1 MSPYPQQKNDS
12 NRAIYFYKKYNAQ
25 CAHKKRRQRSMKKRK
40 KLVAAVLAAL
50 VVSQSMTAL
59 ANPSDNNPKGDE
71 HTTIGIMEAETE
83 VGQASFEVPLYV
95 TTAAISGKAE
105 LMCPE
110 GYDIKNTSKGNDAHN
125 IGVLSVS
132 VERIGTWNTVKD
144 APAADKAV
152 KLTIGGL
159 VLPAVDGTTTKQTV
173 DIIKNADAHTSVFYG
188 KTTGKTTK
196 VTAIEK
202 NKTLAEAAKGAAPTL
217 ANDKGLVIE
226 GTVQKIARNNAK
238 AAAQFR
244 VTYVVSALDDNG
256 DPIGNTYVGDDKT
269 AAGLAQP

>member
-1 MSPYPQQKNDS
+1 
-12 NRAIYFYKKYNAQ
+12 
-25 CAHKKRRQRSMKKRK
+25 MKKRK
-40 KLVAAVLAAL
+40 KLVAAMLAAL

-71 HTTIGIMEAETE
+71 HTTIGIMEATTE

-95 TTAAISGKAE
+95 TTAAISEKEA
-105 LMCPE
+105 LMCPQ

-132 VERIGTWNTVKD
+132 VERIGTWDTVKT
-144 APAADKAV
+144 APTSNTEV
-152 KLTIGGL
+152 KLTIGDL
-159 VLPAVDGTTTKQTV
+159 VLPAVNGTTKKQTV
-173 DIIKNADAHTSVFYG
+173 DIINDAEAHASVFYG
-188 KTTGKTTK
+188 KTQGKDTK

-202 NKTLAEAAKGAAPTL
+202 NKTLSEAAGGPAVTEATY
-217 ANDKGLVIE
+217 KGLDIT
-226 GTVQKIARNNAK
+226 GTVKNVVRTNNK

-256 DPIGNTYVGDDKT
+256 DPIGNTYVGDNKD
-269 AAGLAQP
+269 AAGLRP

>member
-132 VERIGTWNTVKD
+132 VEKIGTWDTVKT
-144 APAADKAV
+144 APITNTQV
-152 KLTIGGL
+152 KLTIGDL
-159 VLPAVDGTTTKQTV
+159 VLPAVDNTTKKKTV
-173 DIIKNADAHTSVFYG
+173 DIIKDTEAHTSVFYG
-188 KTTGKTTK
+188 KTAGKDTK
-196 VTAIEK
+196 VTAIAK
-202 NKTLAEAAKGAAPTL
+202 DQTLSEAAGGVAPT
-217 ANDKGLVIE
+217 AAGYKGLDIT
-226 GTVQKIARNNAK
+226 GTVQNTTRTNKK

-244 VTYVVSALDDNG
+244 VTYVVSALDDAG

-269 AAGLAQP
+269 AAGLQ

>member
-71 HTTIGIMEAETE
+71 HTTIGIMEATSE

-95 TTAAISGKAE
+95 TTAAISDKAE

-132 VERIGTWNTVKD
+132 VERIGTWDTVEGTPNGKNE
-144 APAADKAV
+144 V
-152 KLTIGGL
+152 KLTIGEL
-159 VLPAVDGTTTKQTV
+159 VLPAVNGTTKKQTV
-173 DIIKNADAHTSVFYG
+173 DIRTDAKGKASVFYG
-188 KTTGKTTK
+188 RTTGKLDK

-202 NKTLAEAAKGAAPTL
+202 GKTLAEAVNGVAPTA
-217 ANDKGLVIE
+217 ANYKGLTIE
-226 GTVQKIARNNAK
+226 GTVQNTTRNNKK

-269 AAGLAQP
+269 AAGLQ

>member
-1 MSPYPQQKNDS
+1 
-12 NRAIYFYKKYNAQ
+12 
-25 CAHKKRRQRSMKKRK
+25 MKKRK

-95 TTAAISGKAE
+95 TTAAISGKEA

-144 APAADKAV
+144 APNANNEV

-159 VLPAVDGTTTKQTV
+159 VLPAVDDATPKQTV

-188 KTTGKTTK
+188 KTANKTDK

-202 NKTLAEAAKGAAPTL
+202 GKTLSEANGGVAPT
-217 ANDKGLVIE
+217 ATGYKGLAIT
-226 GTVQKIARNNAK
+226 GTVQNTTRNNKK

>member
-1 MSPYPQQKNDS
+1 
-12 NRAIYFYKKYNAQ
+12 
-25 CAHKKRRQRSMKKRK
+25 MKKRK

-71 HTTIGIMEAETE
+71 HTTIGIMEATTE

-95 TTAAISGKAE
+95 TTAAISGQDK

-110 GYDIKNTSKGNDAHN
+110 GYDIKNTSKGKDAHA

-132 VERIGTWNTVKD
+132 VERIGTWNTVKGT
-144 APAADKAV
+144 PNNNNEV
-152 KLTIGGL
+152 KLTIGDL
-159 VLPAVDGTTTKQTV
+159 VLPAVDNTTTKQTV
-173 DIIKNADAHTSVFYG
+173 DIIKNSEAHASVFYG
-188 KTTGKTTK
+188 KTANKTDK

-202 NKTLAEAAKGAAPTL
+202 GKTLSEASGGVAPTTTGY
-217 ANDKGLVIE
+217 KGLDIT
-226 GTVQKIARNNAK
+226 GIVQNTTRTDKK

-244 VTYVVSALDDNG
+244 VTYVVSALDDAG
-256 DPIGNTYVGDDKT
+256 DPIGNTYVGDNKT

>member
-1 MSPYPQQKNDS
+1 
-12 NRAIYFYKKYNAQ
+12 
-25 CAHKKRRQRSMKKRK
+25 MKKRK

-71 HTTIGIMEAETE
+71 HTTIGIMEATTE

-95 TTAAISGKAE
+95 TTAAISGQDK

-110 GYDIKNTSKGNDAHN
+110 GYDIKNTSKGKDAHA

-132 VERIGTWNTVKD
+132 VERIGTWNTVKGT
-144 APAADKAV
+144 PNTNNEV
-152 KLTIGGL
+152 RLIIGDL
-159 VLPAVDGTTTKQTV
+159 VLPAVDNRTKKKTV
-173 DIIKNADAHTSVFYG
+173 DIINDTEAHASVFYG
-188 KTTGKTTK
+188 KTAGKDTK

-202 NKTLAEAAKGAAPTL
+202 DKTLSEAAGGPAVTDATYT
-217 ANDKGLVIE
+217 GLDIT
-226 GTVQKIARNNAK
+226 GTVQNVVRTNKK

-256 DPIGNTYVGDDKT
+256 DPIGNTYVGDNKT
-269 AAGLAQP
+269 AAGLQ